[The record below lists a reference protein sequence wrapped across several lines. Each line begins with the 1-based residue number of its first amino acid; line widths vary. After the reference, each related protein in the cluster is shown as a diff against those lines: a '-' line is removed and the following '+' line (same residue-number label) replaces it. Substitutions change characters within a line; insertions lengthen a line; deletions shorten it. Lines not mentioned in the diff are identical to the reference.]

1 VLHDEH
7 GRHNLEGIL
16 MMCEEIVNSVLRRYL
31 IAEPTAEDPG
41 QEIKRPQE
49 LLDRARQSHIS
60 STGNAEEE
68 TG

>member
-1 VLHDEH
+1 
-7 GRHNLEGIL
+7 